1 MKKNL
6 LTNLRWISAV
16 SRRFARVDRKGRS
29 AVTSTL
35 ATLGICFG
43 VMTLTVVMSV
53 MNGFQMSFI
62 DAILEVSSYHLRAVD
77 VPESQ
82 ESELIAA
89 CAKDKNITACVPFY
103 EAQVLMT
110 GEKGGAEAVNV
121 RAADDSIYYD
131 DEGFRR
137 ELKML
142 SGSFDLHD
150 ADSIILGST
159 LARTLGVRVGST
171 VNLLVM
177 SGGSDVELF
186 SNDRVFTVSGIFTTG
201 YTEINSGYAFVSTQA
216 ASKYF
221 GSSAKKIW
229 GIKLKKYDSDLRAL
243 NSLSK
248 QLGWLSASEAGVSKP
263 QSKSNSIALPQP
275 QLLSWR
281 NFNRTF
287 FGALRIEKNML
298 LLLVA
303 LIFVV
308 VAINI
313 YNGMRRLV
321 FERRTEIAVLSALG
335 ARKSGIKAIFIMRGL
350 FMGTF
355 GALIGVALGII
366 ISLNTD
372 VVFTAAAKLMY
383 ALQYVWTAI
392 TNHQNLQ
399 YVQVNSTYNLYATIP
414 ARVFPGEVTAI
425 TLFGILSPLFASLAA
440 SRNVLKMTVSE
451 VLHNE

>member
-1 MKKNL
+1 MKKEN
-6 LTNLRWISAV
+6 NFIKNFRWISAV

-62 DAILEVSSYHLRAVD
+62 DAILEVSSYHLRAVE
-77 VPESQ
+77 VPAEEENSLL
-82 ESELIAA
+82 EA
-89 CAKDKNITACVPFY
+89 CKADKHVLSCHPFY
-103 EAQVLMT
+103 EAQALMT
-110 GEKGGAEAVNV
+110 GEKGGALAVNV
-121 RAADDSIYYD
+121 RAAGEEIYSED
-131 DEGFRR
+131 QGFRR

-142 SGSFDLHD
+142 SGRFEFPQ
-150 ADSIILGST
+150 ADSIVLGST
-159 LARTLGVRVGST
+159 LARNLGVRIGST

-186 SNDRVFTVSGIFTTG
+186 SSDRLFTVTGIFTTG
-201 YTEINSGYAFVSTQA
+201 YSEINSGYAFVGTEA
-216 ASKYF
+216 AEKYF

-229 GIKLKKYDSDLRAL
+229 GIKLKSYDDDLRAVTSLKKKLPAL
-243 NSLSK
+243 N
-248 QLGWLSASEAGVSKP
+248 
-263 QSKSNSIALPQP
+263 IM
-275 QLLSWR
+275 SWR
-281 NFNRTF
+281 SFNRTF

-335 ARKSGIKAIFIMRGL
+335 AKKRGIKSIFIMRG
-350 FMGTF
+350 FIMGTV
-355 GALIGVALGII
+355 GALAGVALGIL

-372 VVFTAAAKLMY
+372 LVFTAAAKLMY
-383 ALQYVWTAI
+383 GIQYLITALTDR
-392 TNHQNLQ
+392 QNLQ
-399 YVQVNSTYNLYATIP
+399 YVQVNSSYTLYASIP

-425 TLFGILSPLFASLAA
+425 TLFGIFSPLIASWAA

>member
-1 MKKNL
+1 MKPGL
-6 LTNLRWISAV
+6 ISNLRWISAI

-29 AVTSTL
+29 AVTSAL
-35 ATLGICFG
+35 ATVGISFG

-62 DAILEVSSYHLRAVD
+62 DAILDVSSYHVRALD
-77 VPESQ
+77 VPES
-82 ESELIAA
+82 SEEALIKE
-89 CAKDKNITACVPFY
+89 CKENKYISACVPFY
-103 EAQVLMT
+103 EAQALMT
-110 GEKGGAEAVNV
+110 GEKGGTQAVNV
-121 RAADDSIYYD
+121 RAADSSIYFED
-131 DEGFRR
+131 QGFRNQ
-137 ELKML
+137 LKMV
-142 SGSFDLHD
+142 SGSFDFPET
-150 ADSIILGST
+150 DSIILGNT
-159 LARTLGVRVGST
+159 LARNLGVHTGSK

-186 SNDRVFTVSGIFTTG
+186 SSDRVFTVSGIFTSG
-201 YTEINSGYAFVSTQA
+201 YGEINNSYAFVGKEA

-229 GIKLKKYDSDLRAL
+229 GIKLKKYDGDLRAI
-243 NSLSK
+243 SLLQK
-248 QLGWLSASEAGVSKP
+248 
-263 QSKSNSIALPQP
+263 NLPEINFI
-275 QLLSWR
+275 SWR
-281 NFNRTF
+281 SFNRTF

-335 ARKSGIKAIFIMRGL
+335 AGKPGIKAIFIMRGL
-350 FMGTF
+350 TMGAV
-355 GALIGVALGII
+355 GALTGVALGIL

-372 VVFTAAAKLMY
+372 IVFTVAAKLMY
-383 ALQYVWTAI
+383 GLQYLVTAI
-392 TNHQNLQ
+392 TDHQNLQ
-399 YVQVNSTYNLYATIP
+399 YVQVNSSYNLYASIP
-414 ARVFPGEVTAI
+414 ARIFPGEVVAI
-425 TLFGILSPLFASLAA
+425 TLFGIISPLAA
-440 SRNVLKMTVSE
+440 SFAASKNVLKMTVSE

>member
-1 MKKNL
+1 MKKTL
-6 LTNLRWISAV
+6 YSSLRWISAV

-29 AVTSTL
+29 AVTSAL

-62 DAILEVSSYHLRAVD
+62 DSILEVSSYHLRATEI
-77 VPESQ
+77 PEDK
-82 ESELIAA
+82 EKDLLAA
-89 CAKDKNITACVPFY
+89 CKSNKQIRSCVPFY
-103 EAQVLMT
+103 ESQVLMT
-110 GEKGGAEAVNV
+110 GDKGGAVAVNV
-121 RAADDSIYYD
+121 RAADEAIYFE

-137 ELKML
+137 ELNML
-142 SGSFDLHD
+142 SGSFDFSD
-150 ADSIILGST
+150 PDSIIIGSS
-159 LARTLGVRVGST
+159 LARNLGVRTGST

-186 SNDRVFTVSGIFTTG
+186 SSDRVFTVRGIFTTG
-201 YTEINSGYAFVSTQA
+201 YSEINNGYAFVGTEA
-216 ASKYF
+216 AKRYF

-229 GIKLKKYDSDLRAL
+229 GIKLNKYDDDIKAINGLRNQLDWL
-243 NSLSK
+243 NSSVSS
-248 QLGWLSASEAGVSKP
+248 SASASMSGP
-263 QSKSNSIALPQP
+263 QIQ
-275 QLLSWR
+275 SWR

-335 ARKSGIKAIFIMRGL
+335 ARKGGIKSIFIMRG
-350 FMGTF
+350 FIMGTA
-355 GALIGVALGII
+355 GALAGVLLGII

-372 VVFTAAAKLMY
+372 IVFTAAAKLMY
-383 ALQYVWTAI
+383 GIQYLVTAI
-392 TNHQNLQ
+392 TDRQNLQ
-399 YVQVNSTYNLYATIP
+399 YVQVNSSYNLYASIP
-414 ARVFPGEVTAI
+414 ARIFPGEVVAI
-425 TLFGILSPLFASLAA
+425 TLFGIFSPLIASWAA

>member
-1 MKKNL
+1 MI
-6 LTNLRWISAV
+6 RWISAV

-62 DAILEVSSYHLRAVD
+62 DAILEVSSYHLRAVE
-77 VPESQ
+77 VPVEI
-82 ESELIAA
+82 EAELKSA
-89 CAKDKNITACVPFY
+89 CENEKRITACVPFY
-103 EAQVLMT
+103 EAQALMT
-110 GEKGGAEAVNV
+110 GVKGGALAVNV
-121 RAADDSIYYD
+121 RAADEAIYYE
-131 DEGFRR
+131 DEGFQK
-137 ELKML
+137 ELNML
-142 SGSFDLHD
+142 SGSFDFSEP
-150 ADSIILGST
+150 DSIILGST
-159 LARTLGVRVGST
+159 LARNLGVRVGNE

-177 SGGSDVELF
+177 SGGSDVGLF
-186 SNDRVFTVSGIFTTG
+186 STDRIFTVRGIFTTG
-201 YTEINSGYAFVSTQA
+201 YGEINNSYAFVGTDSA
-216 ASKYF
+216 EKYF
-221 GSSAKKIW
+221 GASAKKIW
-229 GIKLKKYDSDLRAL
+229 GIKLKKYDDDLKTVSLLKKKIPEL
-243 NSLSK
+243 NI
-248 QLGWLSASEAGVSKP
+248 V
-263 QSKSNSIALPQP
+263 
-275 QLLSWR
+275 SWR
-281 NFNRTF
+281 SFNRTF

-335 ARKSGIKAIFIMRGL
+335 ARKSGIKAIFIMRG
-350 FMGTF
+350 FITGTA
-355 GALIGVALGII
+355 GAFTGVILGLI

-372 VVFTAAAKLMY
+372 VVFTLAAKLMY
-383 ALQYVWTAI
+383 TVQYLVTALTDRA
-392 TNHQNLQ
+392 NLQ
-399 YVQVNSTYNLYATIP
+399 YVQVNSSYNLYASIP
-414 ARVFPGEVTAI
+414 ARVFPEEVVAI
-425 TLFGILSPLFASLAA
+425 TLFGILSPLIASWAA

>member
-1 MKKNL
+1 MIK
-6 LTNLRWISAV
+6 WISTV

-29 AVTSTL
+29 AVTSRL

-77 VPESQ
+77 VPVEQ
-82 ESELIAA
+82 EEALIAA
-89 CAKDKNITACVPFY
+89 CQADKHIRACLPFY
-103 EAQVLMT
+103 EAQALMT
-110 GEKGGAEAVNV
+110 GEKGGALAVNV
-121 RAADDSIYYD
+121 RAADEGIYFK
-131 DEGFRR
+131 DEGFQKQ
-137 ELKML
+137 LKML
-142 SGSFDLHD
+142 SGDFDFSEPD
-150 ADSIILGST
+150 TIILGST
-159 LARTLGVRVGST
+159 LARNLGVRVGSQ

-177 SGGSDVELF
+177 SGGSDVDLF
-186 SNDRVFTVSGIFTTG
+186 SSDRIFTVAGIFTTG
-201 YTEINSGYAFVSTQA
+201 YGEINSSYAFTGLESA
-216 ASKYF
+216 EKYF

-229 GIKLKKYDSDLRAL
+229 GIKLNKYDDDLRAI
-243 NSLSK
+243 NSLNKTIEGSK
-248 QLGWLSASEAGVSKP
+248 AQLV
-263 QSKSNSIALPQP
+263 
-275 QLLSWR
+275 SWR
-281 NFNRTF
+281 SFNRTF

-335 ARKSGIKAIFIMRGL
+335 ARESGIKAIFIMRGL
-350 FMGTF
+350 IMGTL
-355 GALIGVALGII
+355 GALAGVLLGII

-372 VVFTAAAKLMY
+372 VVFTMAAKFMY
-383 ALQYVWTAI
+383 GVQYLITALTDKS
-392 TNHQNLQ
+392 NLQ
-399 YVQVNSTYNLYATIP
+399 YVQVNSSYNLYASIP
-414 ARVFPGEVTAI
+414 ARVFPGEVIAI
-425 TLFGILSPLFASLAA
+425 TLFGVFSPLIASWAA

>member
-1 MKKNL
+1 MKDGFIK
-6 LTNLRWISAV
+6 NLRWISAV

-62 DAILEVSSYHLRAVD
+62 DAILEVSSYHIRVVD
-77 VPESQ
+77 VPSNEEPS
-82 ESELIAA
+82 LIAA
-89 CAKDKNITACVPFY
+89 CKENKYVSACVPFY
-103 EAQVLMT
+103 EAQALMT
-110 GEKGGAEAVNV
+110 GDKGGAVAVNV
-121 RAADDSIYYD
+121 RAADESIYYED
-131 DEGFRR
+131 PGFQKQ
-137 ELKML
+137 LKMV
-142 SGSFDLHD
+142 SGSFDFSD
-150 ADSIILGST
+150 ADSIVLGST
-159 LARTLGVRVGST
+159 LARNLGVRVGST

-177 SGGSDVELF
+177 SGGSDVDLF
-186 SNDRVFTVSGIFTTG
+186 SSDRIFTVRGIFSTG
-201 YTEINSGYAFVSTQA
+201 YAEINSGYAFVGTQA
-216 ASKYF
+216 AERYF

-229 GIKLKKYDSDLRAL
+229 GIKLKNYDDDLRAVASL
-243 NSLSK
+243 NK
-248 QLGWLSASEAGVSKP
+248 QLDWSEGA
-263 QSKSNSIALPQP
+263 KS
-275 QLLSWR
+275 QLISWR

-298 LLLVA
+298 LFLVA

-335 ARKSGIKAIFIMRGL
+335 ARKSGIKSIFIMRGL
-350 FMGTF
+350 IMGTV
-355 GALIGVALGII
+355 GALTGVVLGIL

-372 VVFTAAAKLMY
+372 AVFLVAAKLMY
-383 ALQYVWTAI
+383 GIQYLVTAI
-392 TNHQNLQ
+392 TDRQNLQ
-399 YVQVNSTYNLYATIP
+399 YVQVNSSYTLYATIP
-414 ARVFPGEVTAI
+414 ARVFPGEVAAI
-425 TLFGILSPLFASLAA
+425 TLFGIFSPLIASLAA

>member
-1 MKKNL
+1 MKESFIK
-6 LTNLRWISAV
+6 NLRWISTV

-29 AVTSTL
+29 AVTSAL

-62 DAILEVSSYHLRAVD
+62 DAILEVSSYHLRAVE
-77 VPESQ
+77 VPAEA
-82 ESELIAA
+82 EEKLLAA
-89 CAKDKNITACVPFY
+89 CREDKYVSACIPFY
-103 EAQVLMT
+103 DAQALMT
-110 GEKGGAEAVNV
+110 GEKGGAVAVNV
-121 RAADDSIYYD
+121 RASDESIYYK
-131 DEGFRR
+131 DEGFKKQ
-137 ELKML
+137 LKML
-142 SGSFDLHD
+142 SGSFDLSEPD
-150 ADSIILGST
+150 YIVLGSS
-159 LARTLGVRVGST
+159 LARTLGVRTGST

-186 SNDRVFTVSGIFTTG
+186 SSDRVFTVKGIFTTG
-201 YTEINSGYAFVSTQA
+201 YAEINNSYAFVGTEA
-216 ASKYF
+216 ASRYF

-229 GIKLKKYDSDLRAL
+229 GIKLKKYDGDLRAVS
-243 NSLSK
+243 SLKK
-248 QLGWLSASEAGVSKP
+248 QLPEINFV
-263 QSKSNSIALPQP
+263 
-275 QLLSWR
+275 SWR

-335 ARKSGIKAIFIMRGL
+335 ARKTGIKAIFIMRGL
-350 FMGTF
+350 IMGSL
-355 GALIGVALGII
+355 GALVGVVLGII

-372 VVFTAAAKLMY
+372 VVFTVAAKLMY
-383 ALQYVWTAI
+383 AIQYAVTAI
-392 TNHQNLQ
+392 TDRQNLQ
-399 YVQVNSTYNLYATIP
+399 YVQVNSSYNLYASIP
-414 ARVFPGEVTAI
+414 ARVFPGEVVAI

-440 SRNVLKMTVSE
+440 SKHVLKMTVSE

>member
-1 MKKNL
+1 MKKTL
-6 LTNLRWISAV
+6 YSSLRWISAV

-29 AVTSTL
+29 AVTSAL

-62 DAILEVSSYHLRAVD
+62 DSILEVSSYHLRATEI
-77 VPESQ
+77 PEDK
-82 ESELIAA
+82 EEELLAA
-89 CAKDKNITACVPFY
+89 CKSNKQVRSCVPFY
-103 EAQVLMT
+103 ESQVLMT
-110 GEKGGAEAVNV
+110 GDKGGAVAVNV
-121 RAADDSIYYD
+121 RAADEAIYFE

-142 SGSFDLHD
+142 SGSFDFSD
-150 ADSIILGST
+150 PDSIIIGSS
-159 LARTLGVRVGST
+159 LARNLGVRTGST

-177 SGGSDVELF
+177 SGGSDVDLF
-186 SNDRVFTVSGIFTTG
+186 SSDRVFTVRGIFTTG
-201 YTEINSGYAFVSTQA
+201 YSEINSGYAFVGREA
-216 ASKYF
+216 ASRYF

-229 GIKLKKYDSDLRAL
+229 GIKLNKYDDDLKAINGLCNQLDWL
-243 NSLSK
+243 NSSVSS
-248 QLGWLSASEAGVSKP
+248 SASASLTGP
-263 QSKSNSIALPQP
+263 QIQ
-275 QLLSWR
+275 SWR

-335 ARKSGIKAIFIMRGL
+335 ARKGGIKSIFIMRG
-350 FMGTF
+350 FIMGTV
-355 GALIGVALGII
+355 GALAGVLLGII

-383 ALQYVWTAI
+383 GIQYLVTAI
-392 TNHQNLQ
+392 TDRQNLQ
-399 YVQVNSTYNLYATIP
+399 YVQVNSSYNLYASIP
-414 ARVFPGEVTAI
+414 ARIFPGEVVAI
-425 TLFGILSPLFASLAA
+425 TLFGIFSPLIASWAA
-440 SRNVLKMTVSE
+440 SKNVLKMTVSE

>member
-1 MKKNL
+1 MKESFIK
-6 LTNLRWISAV
+6 NLRWISTV

-29 AVTSTL
+29 AVTSAL

-62 DAILEVSSYHLRAVD
+62 DAILEVSSYHLRAVE
-77 VPESQ
+77 VPAEQ
-82 ESELIAA
+82 ESALVAA
-89 CAKDKNITACVPFY
+89 CETDKYVRACVPFY
-103 EAQVLMT
+103 EAQALMT
-110 GEKGGAEAVNV
+110 GEKGGAVAVNV
-121 RAADDSIYYD
+121 RAADEAIYYD
-131 DEGFRR
+131 DPGFNR
-137 ELKML
+137 ELRML
-142 SGSFDLHD
+142 SGAFDFSET
-150 ADSIILGST
+150 DSIILGST
-159 LARTLGVRVGST
+159 LARNLGVRVGSE

-186 SNDRVFTVSGIFTTG
+186 SSDRIFTVRGIFTTG
-201 YTEINSGYAFVSTQA
+201 YSEINSGYAFVGSKVA
-216 ASKYF
+216 EKYF

-229 GIKLKKYDSDLRAL
+229 GIKLKKYDGDLRAI

-248 QLGWLSASEAGVSKP
+248 KLGWLSLSKP
-263 QSKSNSIALPQP
+263 QLV
-275 QLLSWR
+275 SWR
-281 NFNRTF
+281 SFNRTF

-321 FERRTEIAVLSALG
+321 FERRTEIAVLSAMG
-335 ARKSGIKAIFIMRGL
+335 ARRNGIKAIFIMRG
-350 FMGTF
+350 FIMGTA
-355 GALIGVALGII
+355 GALAGVVLGIL

-372 VVFTAAAKLMY
+372 VVFTLAAKFMY
-383 ALQYVWTAI
+383 AVQYIITAL
-392 TNHQNLQ
+392 TDRANLQ
-399 YVQVNSTYNLYATIP
+399 YVQVNSSYNLYASIP
-414 ARVFPGEVTAI
+414 ARVFPGEVVAI
-425 TLFGILSPLFASLAA
+425 TLFGVFSPLIASWAA

>member
-1 MKKNL
+1 MKEGL
-6 LTNLRWISAV
+6 ITNLRWISAV

-29 AVTSTL
+29 AVTSAL

-77 VPESQ
+77 VPV
-82 ESELIAA
+82 ELENELVTV
-89 CAKDKNITACVPFY
+89 CNEDKYVSACVPFY
-103 EAQVLMT
+103 EAQALMT
-110 GEKGGAEAVNV
+110 GEKGGAVAVNV
-121 RAADDSIYYD
+121 RASDEAIYYE
-131 DEGFRR
+131 DEGFKKQ
-137 ELKML
+137 LKML
-142 SGSFDLHD
+142 SGSFDLSEPD
-150 ADSIILGST
+150 YIVLGSS
-159 LARTLGVRVGST
+159 LARTLGVRTGST

-186 SNDRVFTVSGIFTTG
+186 SSDRVFTVRGIFTTG
-201 YTEINSGYAFVSTQA
+201 YAEINNSYAFVGTEA
-216 ASKYF
+216 AARYF

-229 GIKLKKYDSDLRAL
+229 GIKLKKYDDDLRAVS
-243 NSLSK
+243 SLK
-248 QLGWLSASEAGVSKP
+248 
-263 QSKSNSIALPQP
+263 KSLPQITFK
-275 QLLSWR
+275 SWR

-287 FGALRIEKNML
+287 FGTLRIEKNML

-335 ARKSGIKAIFIMRGL
+335 ARKAGIKAIFIMRGL
-350 FMGTF
+350 IMGTL
-355 GALIGVALGII
+355 GALVGVVLGII

-372 VVFTAAAKLMY
+372 VVFTVAAKLMY
-383 ALQYVWTAI
+383 AIQYAVTAI
-392 TNHQNLQ
+392 TDHQNLQ
-399 YVQVNSTYNLYATIP
+399 YVQVNSSYNLYASIP
-414 ARVFPGEVTAI
+414 ARVFPGEVVAI
-425 TLFGILSPLFASLAA
+425 TLFGILSPLIASLAA
-440 SRNVLKMTVSE
+440 SKNVLKMTVSE

>member
-6 LTNLRWISAV
+6 ITQIRWISAV

-29 AVTSTL
+29 AVTSRL

-43 VMTLTVVMSV
+43 VMTLTVVMSI

-77 VPESQ
+77 VPEHL
-82 ESELIAA
+82 EKNLISV
-89 CAKDKNITACVPFY
+89 CAEDKHVAACVPFY
-103 EAQVLMT
+103 ESQVLMT
-110 GEKGGAEAVNV
+110 GEKGGAVAVNV
-121 RAADDSIYYD
+121 RAADEAIYYE
-131 DEGFRR
+131 DEGFRKQ
-137 ELKML
+137 LKML
-142 SGSFDLHD
+142 SGAFDFSD
-150 ADSIILGST
+150 SDSIILGSS
-159 LARTLGVRVGST
+159 LARNLGVRVGSS

-186 SNDRVFTVSGIFTTG
+186 SSDRIFTVRGIFTTG
-201 YTEINSGYAFVSTQA
+201 YAEINNSYAFVGTEA
-216 ASKYF
+216 AKKYF

-229 GIKLKKYDSDLRAL
+229 GIKLHKYDGDLRAIS
-243 NSLSK
+243 SLK
-248 QLGWLSASEAGVSKP
+248 KE
-263 QSKSNSIALPQP
+263 LPQINF
-275 QLLSWR
+275 LSWR

-335 ARKSGIKAIFIMRGL
+335 ARKSGIKAIFIMRGFIMRTL
-350 FMGTF
+350 
-355 GALIGVALGII
+355 GALVGVLLGLI

-372 VVFTAAAKLMY
+372 VVFTAAAKLMF
-383 ALQYVWTAI
+383 AIQYLVTAI
-392 TNHQNLQ
+392 TDRQNLQ
-399 YVQVNSTYNLYATIP
+399 YVQVNSSYNLYATIP

-425 TLFGILSPLFASLAA
+425 TLFGILSPLIASLAA
-440 SRNVLKMTVSE
+440 SKNVLKMTVSE

>member
-1 MKKNL
+1 MKKEN
-6 LTNLRWISAV
+6 NFIKNFRWISAV

-62 DAILEVSSYHLRAVD
+62 DAILEVSSYHLRAVE
-77 VPESQ
+77 VPAE
-82 ESELIAA
+82 EENALLETCKA
-89 CAKDKNITACVPFY
+89 DKHVLSCHPFY
-103 EAQVLMT
+103 EAQALMT
-110 GEKGGAEAVNV
+110 GEKGGALAVNV
-121 RAADDSIYYD
+121 RAAGEEIYSED
-131 DEGFRR
+131 QGFRR

-142 SGSFDLHD
+142 SGRFEFPQ
-150 ADSIILGST
+150 ADSIVLGST
-159 LARTLGVRVGST
+159 LARNLGVRIGST

-186 SNDRVFTVSGIFTTG
+186 SSDRLFTVTGIFTTG
-201 YTEINSGYAFVSTQA
+201 YSEINSGYAFVGTEA
-216 ASKYF
+216 AEKYF

-229 GIKLKKYDSDLRAL
+229 GIKLKSYDDDLRAVTSLKKKLPAL
-243 NSLSK
+243 N
-248 QLGWLSASEAGVSKP
+248 
-263 QSKSNSIALPQP
+263 IM
-275 QLLSWR
+275 SWR
-281 NFNRTF
+281 SFNRTF

-335 ARKSGIKAIFIMRGL
+335 AKKRGIKSIFIMRG
-350 FMGTF
+350 FIMGTV
-355 GALIGVALGII
+355 GALAGVALGIL

-372 VVFTAAAKLMY
+372 LVFTAAAKLMY
-383 ALQYVWTAI
+383 GIQYLITALTDR
-392 TNHQNLQ
+392 QNLQ
-399 YVQVNSTYNLYATIP
+399 YVQVNSSYTLYASIP

-425 TLFGILSPLFASLAA
+425 TLFGIFSPLIASWAA

>member
-1 MKKNL
+1 MKKEN
-6 LTNLRWISAV
+6 NFIKNFRWISAV

-62 DAILEVSSYHLRAVD
+62 DAILEVSSYHLRAVE
-77 VPESQ
+77 VPAE
-82 ESELIAA
+82 EENALLEA
-89 CAKDKNITACVPFY
+89 CKADKHVLSCHPFY
-103 EAQVLMT
+103 EAQALMT
-110 GEKGGAEAVNV
+110 GEKGGALAVNV
-121 RAADDSIYYD
+121 RAAGEEIYSED
-131 DEGFRR
+131 QGFRR

-142 SGSFDLHD
+142 SGRFEFPQ

-159 LARTLGVRVGST
+159 LARNLGVRIGST

-186 SNDRVFTVSGIFTTG
+186 SSDRLFTVTGIFTTG
-201 YTEINSGYAFVSTQA
+201 YSEINSGYAFVGTEA
-216 ASKYF
+216 AEKYF

-229 GIKLKKYDSDLRAL
+229 GIKLKSYDDDLRAVTSLKKKLPAL
-243 NSLSK
+243 N
-248 QLGWLSASEAGVSKP
+248 
-263 QSKSNSIALPQP
+263 IM
-275 QLLSWR
+275 SWR
-281 NFNRTF
+281 SFNRTF

-335 ARKSGIKAIFIMRGL
+335 AKKRGIKSIFIMRG
-350 FMGTF
+350 FIMGTV
-355 GALIGVALGII
+355 GALAGVALGIL

-372 VVFTAAAKLMY
+372 LVFTAAAKLMY
-383 ALQYVWTAI
+383 GIQYLITALTDR
-392 TNHQNLQ
+392 QNLQ
-399 YVQVNSTYNLYATIP
+399 YVQVNSSYTLYASIP

-425 TLFGILSPLFASLAA
+425 TLFGIFSPLIASWAA